1 MGTVGSTTEADIMG
15 MEAQVAKPLDESVF
29 TAEEQA
35 ATAGEDEDGFYFGLA
50 SLPPKTLVT
59 EDGLAKL
66 LGKGCRET
74 IKRAVERGELPRPI
88 RLMGKNT
95 WTVDVII
102 HHIEDQLAAEAR
114 KFARVNR

>member
-88 RLMGKNT
+88 RLMAKNT